1 MIKLIMKYILTH
13 DLGTSGNKAVLFDLK
28 LNALYQTSVKYP
40 LYYPKQGWVEQEPED
55 FWNAVK
61 KATHTLI
68 NENNINPDDI
78 IGLIFDSQGNCTIS
92 IDEQGIPLM
101 KCISWLDTRAS
112 AITHK
117 YSEGKELVSGYN
129 YETLNMF
136 LEITGGAPG
145 LNGKDPI
152 SHIQWLKQYELD
164 IYKKTYKFLNVKDFI
179 VYKCTNNAI
188 TSVDL
193 GNVSWMMDSDLNK
206 LNWSDIILDKFE
218 IDKQKLPE
226 VKKST
231 DVAGNLTKNAAK
243 KLGLRTDLPV
253 FVGSLDFTAG
263 ALGSGAINEKHLIV
277 CLGTADFVAAHISE
291 QKKNIA
297 YYTGSICSAQ
307 NIYLC
312 VSKQETGAICLD
324 WIVNQMFKGE
334 LEKYKNNPK
343 ELYKNLDDTVEE
355 SEAGAKNLIFTP
367 WMYGERSPINDSNV
381 RGGFYNL
388 SLDHK
393 RADLLRAVYE
403 GVAFNIKWGLTYV
416 ERLVGKSNQINAIG
430 GGAKSNVWCQ
440 ILADILEK
448 NINKVAEPDLASNRG
463 IAIIAMVGSGILKD
477 FSAAI
482 PLIQIE
488 KSFKPNPN
496 SKKIYKKIYREFTKI
511 YERNTKMFE
520 NLNV

>member
-1 MIKLIMKYILTH
+1 MTGKYILTH

-28 LNALYQTSVKYP
+28 LNALYQTKVNYP
-40 LYYPKQGWVEQEPED
+40 IYYPKQGWVEQEPED
-55 FWNAVK
+55 FWNAVI

-68 NENNINPDDI
+68 HENNINPEDI
-78 IGLIFDSQGNCTIS
+78 IGLIFDSQGNCTIP
-92 IDEQGIPLM
+92 IDQQGSPLM
-101 KCISWLDTRAS
+101 RAISWLDTRAS
-112 AITHK
+112 SITHK
-117 YSEGKELVSGYN
+117 YSEGEDLVSGYN
-129 YETLNMF
+129 YETLNIF
-136 LEITGGAPG
+136 LNNTGGAPG
-145 LNGKDPI
+145 LNGKDPV
-152 SHIQWLKQYELD
+152 SHIIWLKEND
-164 IYKKTYKFLNVKDFI
+164 SEIYDKTYKFFNVKDFV

-193 GNVSWMMDSDLNK
+193 GNTSWMMDSDLNK
-206 LNWSDIILDKFE
+206 LNWSDVILDKFE

-231 DVAGNLTKNAAK
+231 DVAGNLTKEAAEE
-243 KLGLRTDLPV
+243 LGLISGLPV
-253 FVGSLDFTAG
+253 FVGSIDLTSG
-263 ALGSGAINEKHLIV
+263 ALGSGAINEKELIV

-307 NIYLC
+307 NNYLC
-312 VSKQETGAICLD
+312 ISKQETGAACLD
-324 WIVNQMFKGE
+324 WIANQMFKGE

-343 ELYKNLDDTVEE
+343 ELYEFLNSTVEGT
-355 SEAGAKNLIFTP
+355 EAGAKNIIFTP
-367 WMYGERSPINDSNV
+367 WMYGERAPINDSNV

-388 SLDHK
+388 SLAHK

-416 ERLVGKSNQINAIG
+416 ERLVGKSKQINAIG
-430 GGAKSNVWCQ
+430 GGCKSDIWCQ

-448 NINKVAEPDLASNRG
+448 NINKVAEPDLACNRG
-463 IAIIAMVGSGILKD
+463 LAIIAMVGSGILQD
-477 FSAAI
+477 FSEAI

-488 KSFKPNPN
+488 KSFTPNPEP
-496 SKKIYKKIYREFTKI
+496 KKIYKKIFREFTKI

-520 NLNV
+520 NLNA